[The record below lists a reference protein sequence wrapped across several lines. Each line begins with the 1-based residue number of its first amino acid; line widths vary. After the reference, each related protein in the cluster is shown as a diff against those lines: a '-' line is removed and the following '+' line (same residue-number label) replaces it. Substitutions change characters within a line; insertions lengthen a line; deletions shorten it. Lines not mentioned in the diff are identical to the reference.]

1 MSEKITPALV
11 SIGNFDFPAPS
22 TYSATTSTIVD
33 SGRNVEGYVI
43 GAVIRDD
50 IAKIELSYNFISAQ
64 DWADILAQFSIA
76 RGGKFYNNVTFFLQD
91 TNSWVTREMYVNDRK
106 ASVFLR
112 NKDGSIRGY
121 TGASLALIEV

>member
-1 MSEKITPALV
+1 MRAMV
-11 SIGNFDFPAPS
+11 SIGDFDFPEPS

-50 IAKIELSYNFISAQ
+50 VSRVDLGWNFISAA
-64 DWADILAQFSIA
+64 DWASIMAKFSSA
-76 RGGKFYNNVTFFLQD
+76 RGGAFYNNVTFYCQD
-91 TNSWVTREMYVNDRK
+91 TNAWETREMYVGDRS
-106 ASVFLR
+106 AQVFLR

-121 TGASLALIEV
+121 QGASLALIEV

>member
-1 MSEKITPALV
+1 MTPMV
-11 SIGNFDFPAPS
+11 SIGSFAFPEPS
-22 TYSATTSTIVD
+22 TYSSTTSTIVD

-43 GAVIRDD
+43 GSVIRDD
-50 IAKIELSYNFISAQ
+50 IAKIEMSYNFISAQ

>member
-1 MSEKITPALV
+1 MTPMI
-11 SIGNFDFPAPS
+11 SIGNFAFPEPS
-22 TYSATTSTIVD
+22 AYSSTTSTIVD

-43 GAVIRDD
+43 GSVIRDD
-50 IAKIELSYNFISAQ
+50 VAKIECTWNFISAQ
-64 DWADILAQFSIA
+64 DWANILAQFSIA

>member
-1 MSEKITPALV
+1 MTPMV
-11 SIGNFDFPAPS
+11 SIGSFAFPEPS
-22 TYSATTSTIVD
+22 TYSSTTSTIVD
-33 SGRNVEGYVI
+33 SGRNVKGYVI
-43 GAVIRDD
+43 GSVIRDD
-50 IAKIELSYNFISAQ
+50 IAKIEMSYNFISAQ

>member
-1 MSEKITPALV
+1 MTPMV
-11 SIGNFDFPAPS
+11 SIGSFAFPEPS
-22 TYSATTSTIVD
+22 TYSSTTSTIVD

-121 TGASLALIEV
+121 TGASLALIQV

>member
-1 MSEKITPALV
+1 M
-11 SIGNFDFPAPS
+11 
-22 TYSATTSTIVD
+22 
-33 SGRNVEGYVI
+33 EGYVI

-50 IAKIELSYNFISAQ
+50 VAKIELSYNFISAQ
-64 DWADILAQFSIA
+64 DWADILAQFSIE
-76 RGGKFYNNVTFFLQD
+76 RGGKCYNNVTFFLQD

-121 TGASLALIEV
+121 TGASLALIQV

>member
-1 MSEKITPALV
+1 MTPMV
-11 SIGNFDFPAPS
+11 SIGNFDFPEPS

-50 IAKIELSYNFISAQ
+50 IAKIECSWNYISAQ
-64 DWADILAQFSIA
+64 DWANILAQFSPA
-76 RGGKFYNNVTFFLQD
+76 RGGSFYNDVTFFLQD
-91 TNSWVTREMYVNDRK
+91 TNSWVTREMYVSDRT

-112 NKDGSIRGY
+112 NKDGSIKGY
-121 TGASLALIEV
+121 QNVSLSLVEV

>member
-1 MSEKITPALV
+1 MRPMV
-11 SIGNFDFPAPS
+11 SIGNFDFPEPS

-50 IAKIELSYNFISAQ
+50 IAKIELGYSFITAS
-64 DWADILAQFSIA
+64 DWASILAQFSPA
-76 RGGKFYNNVTFFLQD
+76 RGGSFYNNVTFYLQD
-91 TNSWVTREMYVNDRK
+91 TNSWVTREMYVSDRT

-112 NKDGSIRGY
+112 NKDGSIKGY
-121 TGASLALIEV
+121 QNVSLSLVEV